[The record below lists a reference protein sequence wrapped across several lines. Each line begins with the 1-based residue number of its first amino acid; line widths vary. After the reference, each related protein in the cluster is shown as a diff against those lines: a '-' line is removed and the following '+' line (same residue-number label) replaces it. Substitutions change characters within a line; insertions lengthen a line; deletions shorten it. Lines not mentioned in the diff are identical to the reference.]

1 MTVGRV
7 TAVAWPRQEALA
19 AGLADAV
26 DRAGRF
32 PGIGDLPADRP
43 IRLVLAPDRARFD
56 SLTRGSL
63 PPWTTGAA
71 VPAAGLIVL
80 LADGAPDRVR
90 GNLRHELAHLA
101 LRWRVG
107 RPVPRWLDEGYAAFA
122 AGEWTRLEALRLNVT
137 IARGRRMTLADVDR
151 ALRGDRG
158 DAAAAYGLATTAVLL
173 LRRWGGDDG
182 LRRLFDQLAGGA
194 GFDGAV
200 RATYYL
206 TEADFEER
214 WQKDV
219 ASRYGWLAG
228 ATAAGFAWALLGLVV
243 AALALLRRRRDAE
256 RRARLDAVPWGG
268 PPDEPPDEPNA

>member
-1 MTVGRV
+1 VTVGRV

-19 AGLADAV
+19 AGLADAA
-26 DRAGRF
+26 DRAGGF
-32 PGIGDLPADRP
+32 PGIGELPADRP
-43 IRLVLAPDRARFD
+43 IRVVLAPDRARFD

-80 LADGAPDRVR
+80 LADGAPDRVA

-137 IARGRRMTLADVDR
+137 IARGRRMTLDEVDR

-182 LRRLFDQLAGGA
+182 LRRLFEALAGGA
-194 GFDGAV
+194 GFDAAV
-200 RATYYL
+200 RTTYYL

-228 ATAAGFAWALLGLVV
+228 ATAAAFAWALLGLIV

-256 RRARLDAVPWGG
+256 RRARLDTVPWGG
-268 PPDEPPDEPNA
+268 PPDEPNA

>member
-1 MTVGRV
+1 MGRV
-7 TAVAWPRQEALA
+7 TAVAWPSHRALA
-19 AGLADAV
+19 ADLAEAA

-32 PGIGDLPADRP
+32 PGIGDLPATRP
-43 IRLVLAPDRARFD
+43 IRVMLAPDRARFD

-71 VPAAGLIVL
+71 VPSAGLIVL
-80 LADGAPDRVR
+80 LADGAPDRVA

-107 RPVPRWLDEGYAAFA
+107 RPLPRWLDEGYAAFA
-122 AGEWTRLEALRLNVT
+122 AGEWTRLEALRLNLAL
-137 IARGRRMTLADVDR
+137 ARGRRMTLDEVNR
-151 ALRGDRG
+151 ALRGDRA
-158 DAAAAYGLATTAVLL
+158 DATAAYGLATTAVLL

-182 LRRLFDQLAGGA
+182 LRRLFDALASGA
-194 GFDGAV
+194 GFDAAV
-200 RATYYL
+200 RTTFYV

-214 WQKDV
+214 WQRDV

-228 ATAAGFAWALLGLVV
+228 ATAAVLAWAVLALV
-243 AALALLRRRRDAE
+243 AASLTVLRRRRDAE

-268 PPDEPPDEPNA
+268 PPDEPIP

>member
-19 AGLADAV
+19 TGLAETAN
-26 DRAGRF
+26 RAGGF
-32 PGIGDLPADRP
+32 PGIGALPPERS

-56 SLTRGSL
+56 SLTRGGL
-63 PPWTTGAA
+63 PRWSTGAA
-71 VPAAGLIVL
+71 VPSAGLIVL
-80 LADGAPDRVR
+80 LADGAPDRIA

-101 LRWRVG
+101 LRWRVR

-137 IARGRRMTLADVDR
+137 IARGRRMTLDEVDR

-182 LRRLFDQLAGGA
+182 LRRLFDHLARGG
-194 GFDGAV
+194 GFDAAV

-228 ATAAGFAWALLGLVV
+228 ATAAAFAWALLGLVV
-243 AALALLRRRRDAE
+243 AALALWRRRRDAE
-256 RRARLDAVPWGG
+256 RRARLETVPWGG
-268 PPDEPPDEPNA
+268 PPDEPSA